1 MPRQIAAYQPPS
13 SMELEARVHNLELQ
27 VAHLTEAV
35 RSLTARDGTP
45 ARADGSATGPTD

>member
-27 VAHLTEAV
+27 VAHLTETV
-35 RSLTARDGTP
+35 RSLTTSDG
-45 ARADGSATGPTD
+45 GSARGEAAGSSHTD

>member
-35 RSLTARDGTP
+35 RSLTAVDGSPGRGDTP
-45 ARADGSATGPTD
+45 ASTD